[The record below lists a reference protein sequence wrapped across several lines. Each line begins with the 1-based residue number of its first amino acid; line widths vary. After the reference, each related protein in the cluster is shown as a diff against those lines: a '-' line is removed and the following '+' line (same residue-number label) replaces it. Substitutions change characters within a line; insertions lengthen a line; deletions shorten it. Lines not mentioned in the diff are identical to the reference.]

1 LGIDIRTI
9 KDREGSNYPP
19 KVATLDSRKWKYE
32 DRLRLLFA
40 VGFGALLGL
49 TTDYFPGD
57 VRFNVSLSAGLSIV
71 VGLFGSYSL
80 TS

>member
-1 LGIDIRTI
+1 ML
-9 KDREGSNYPP
+9 NP
-19 KVATLDSRKWKYE
+19 LKWKYE
-32 DRLRLLFA
+32 DQ
-40 VGFGALLGL
+40 VGLIIATAFGALLGL